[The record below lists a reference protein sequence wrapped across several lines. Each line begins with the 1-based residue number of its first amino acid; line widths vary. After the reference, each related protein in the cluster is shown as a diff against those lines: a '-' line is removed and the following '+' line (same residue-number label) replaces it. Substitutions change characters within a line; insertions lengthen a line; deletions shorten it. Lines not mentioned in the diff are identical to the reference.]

1 MQYPDWVME
10 AKKSRELLSRIQD
23 PVHSIKKF
31 HSQLFIKCQE
41 ENCMLFYA
49 ASPWR
54 DCLQLRKPKLCSI
67 LYLPDYSLYEADSV
81 FYQAVGIPADF
92 LYPTKESLKKEVEM
106 KVTHLV
112 KNLIDTKWDKLLLKY
127 QNQRDRLFPNIN
139 RTQVQETSKRY
150 LKAKIKPEELF
161 YSPKFS
167 FAKMQVEYTDVM
179 FLYCLNHHEKAVQI
193 IADKWLKE
201 SLWEISQ
208 KRIYLGCVRE
218 DMEALQKK
226 AA

>member
-1 MQYPDWVME
+1 MYEGGTYAVSGLGYGS
-10 AKKSRELLSRIQD
+10 KKSRELLSWIQD

-92 LYPTKESLKKEVEM
+92 LFPTKESLKKEVEM
-106 KVTHLV
+106 RLPYLV
-112 KNLIDTKWDKLLLKY
+112 KKHDGYKLG
-127 QNQRDRLFPNIN
+127 
-139 RTQVQETSKRY
+139 S
-150 LKAKIKPEELF
+150 A
-161 YSPKFS
+161 
-167 FAKMQVEYTDVM
+167 FA
-179 FLYCLNHHEKAVQI
+179 
-193 IADKWLKE
+193 
-201 SLWEISQ
+201 
-208 KRIYLGCVRE
+208 
-218 DMEALQKK
+218 
-226 AA
+226 

>member
-1 MQYPDWVME
+1 MKEEHMQYPDWVME
-10 AKKSRELLSRIQD
+10 AKKSRELLSWIQD

-92 LYPTKESLKKEVEM
+92 IFPTRENLKKE
-106 KVTHLV
+106 
-112 KNLIDTKWDKLLLKY
+112 DGYKLG
-127 QNQRDRLFPNIN
+127 
-139 RTQVQETSKRY
+139 S
-150 LKAKIKPEELF
+150 A
-161 YSPKFS
+161 
-167 FAKMQVEYTDVM
+167 FA
-179 FLYCLNHHEKAVQI
+179 
-193 IADKWLKE
+193 
-201 SLWEISQ
+201 
-208 KRIYLGCVRE
+208 
-218 DMEALQKK
+218 
-226 AA
+226 

>member
-10 AKKSRELLSRIQD
+10 AKKSRELLSWIQD

-81 FYQAVGIPADF
+81 FYQAVGQGGLAVIDVGDD
-92 LYPTKESLKKEVEM
+92 TEVAN
-106 KVTHLV
+106 VFHTV
-112 KNLIDTKWDKLLLKY
+112 
-127 QNQRDRLFPNIN
+127 
-139 RTQVQETSKRY
+139 
-150 LKAKIKPEELF
+150 
-161 YSPKFS
+161 
-167 FAKMQVEYTDVM
+167 
-179 FLYCLNHHEKAVQI
+179 
-193 IADKWLKE
+193 
-201 SLWEISQ
+201 
-208 KRIYLGCVRE
+208 
-218 DMEALQKK
+218 
-226 AA
+226 